1 MFRFTDDVLVE
12 PAVVK
17 QRSYCNLATKD
28 SLMISCC
35 KYKSKIQKNKMG
47 LWSCYGNGFSFI
59 ALGGCCEI
67 EFSQLEGLRQRQS
80 GLSISLLS
88 SQHSV
93 MAFYRATRSDQP
105 DLFVPVP
112 VYVSNNFFIHGTV
125 EEAGKRKRMKARAP
139 PPPNQPSAASR
150 IHSERKSPAETAVV
164 SDQNL
169 VSMKENMINR
179 LVDFT
184 VILPSGVEQ
193 KSTVQGRSVAVPH
206 KLLTGLR
213 EVMARH
219 LDRISGKA
227 HKSYQKLSVCDS
239 HSKAVMD
246 VLVDLCSQY
255 RLNPSQHSLELKSS
269 GTQQVLSY
277 KPNTLIGALDV
288 ETVLLKEK
296 VPEEKPKRPLPRV
309 PEKSVRL
316 VVNYLKT
323 QKAVVRVSPE
333 VPLHNIIPAICE
345 KCEVSQEHIVLLR
358 DGITGEELE
367 LTKSLE
373 ELGIKEL
380 YAWDRKKVPPS
391 KTQSEPSLNY
401 REPNRK
407 ASVSNDA
414 IEKEKTRLLGLFN
427 ADRSSSKT
435 EEYMRM
441 NRDCEEDVFSSAS
454 TSEGSL
460 DVPGDQ
466 LMQFTVK
473 DFMSHGQGFSTAP
486 NSPSVNSRSSGL
498 GPSLSLGNISGMTA
512 NPEVKKRRAPPPPVA
527 TPVLPNADVRGQ
539 EKTAA
544 QISKGASLNDL
555 RKKKRRAPLPPAA
568 SAPPTPAMPN
578 RTEDREDK
586 RKSTMGDGRQV
597 PQKPPRGTTR
607 GPPQLVI
614 PPPPPYPPPG
624 SGIVDPTVC
633 YRDADVTA
641 PTELVPKQ
649 SLLSTRDN
657 VYVVDDTVLEL
668 SEVEETAS
676 ESSCFA
682 SEDTTEDSGV
692 MSSPSDIV
700 SLDSQNDSMKLRD
713 IKLVNGYTDSAEV
726 DGMCSTEAGPAKNTS
741 CHSVGSDSAPQRQ
754 DETMVLAKHENED
767 TFIATQ
773 LQQTLAD
780 LNEDLEAVD
789 DISNSDSDYSNE
801 ALNPHTRKN
810 EVAQDISISV
820 PVTVIDDAPE
830 VSTSNSEENQEMEM
844 KVPQNSSINSINT
857 GYFTNKN
864 NNAGSF
870 DKGHTGG
877 GAVCI
882 SKDLIRQQPSENE
895 FSHLPVEQR
904 RDMFES
910 LASSFEKRTEK
921 NLRLELSPKHGVK
934 SEERKSKLSPSH
946 CKTTAEINTAKEKIN
961 PFNEYSSRERSLK
974 KSKSELEIK
983 WPPAKKVEVEEV
995 PSTPTW
1001 CHRAQNSGSNYEPK
1015 MGLTTF
1021 KVVPPKPE
1029 VRHFD
1034 RGVSLSTGAIKID
1047 ELGNLIGPNT
1057 GVSKHIPDS
1066 SSDESEEIH
1075 IGRVKAFWRSSS
1087 MEKQSDDSAE
1097 HFPKKSA
1104 VPTSS
1109 KPFTV
1114 KHEHKPVCLAVPKP
1128 VAPQTVTSQVTERQS
1143 ENERTR
1149 LPLPVTQ
1156 SQVIPL
1162 AVPAINKDKLELPFT
1177 KPHRR
1182 TSSQYVASAI
1192 ARHISATTFKSDT
1205 VEYHEKDENKQGA
1218 GEVKTEAEVS
1228 PKRCII
1234 VAKYSPVE
1242 AESAETRETLSS
1254 IFTSSQKASHRF
1266 TPGDNSSMENKIVN
1280 IRAPN
1285 QATPLSFYKKN
1296 GSVPLTKSSSKD
1308 NNSAE
1313 EDHGLNSK
1321 QSIAEKKARLMFD
1334 QKCETLAYTNSGSSP
1349 KSPDLQGIPSS
1360 FGSSLRVTKWP
1371 PANSVSSFK
1380 TSTELNGAP
1389 ANAELEQEEKPD
1401 DSDINAVSEGD
1412 VNVQTNIF
1420 GPKKKFK
1427 PVVQKPVPKDTSLHS
1442 ALMEAIQTGG
1452 GKEKLRKVSNSALN
1466 GNHRKP
1472 SYTEPENARLAL
1484 LSAIRGH
1491 SGTSKLKKISSLASE
1506 ELQRFRDAELSL
1518 KKAEDLQEEQLYIP
1532 PAPAQPPPPPPTQ
1545 LSAVAPKS
1553 SATVTGNPLD
1563 AREALMEA
1571 IRSGAG
1577 AAKLRKYPQAF
1588 MLMFGIGIKS
1598 YELLIRA
1605 AYHSVGS
1612 QRSQDL
1618 AEKSEI
1624 FRIQESPHS
1633 HHSQTIVV
1641 NKPLTTEQSLAQAE
1655 DYS

>member
-1 MFRFTDDVLVE
+1 METLVR
-12 PAVVK
+12 PGA
-17 QRSYCNLATKD
+17 
-28 SLMISCC
+28 
-35 KYKSKIQKNKMG
+35 SKPPTG
-47 LWSCYGNGFSFI
+47 
-59 ALGGCCEI
+59 
-67 EFSQLEGLRQRQS
+67 
-80 GLSISLLS
+80 
-88 SQHSV
+88 
-93 MAFYRATRSDQP
+93 
-105 DLFVPVP
+105 
-112 VYVSNNFFIHGTV
+112 
-125 EEAGKRKRMKARAP
+125 KRMKARAP

-150 IHSERKSPAETAVV
+150 IQSEPKSPGETAVI

-184 VILPSGVEQ
+184 VVLPSGVEQ
-193 KSTVQGRSVAVPH
+193 KCTVQG
-206 KLLTGLR
+206 
-213 EVMARH
+213 
-219 LDRISGKA
+219 
-227 HKSYQKLSVCDS
+227 
-239 HSKAVMD
+239 SKAVMD
-246 VLVDLCSQY
+246 VLVDLCSRY
-255 RLNPSQHSLELKSS
+255 HLNPSQHSLELKSS

-288 ETVLLKEK
+288 QTVLLKEK
-296 VPEEKPKRPLPRV
+296 IPEEKAKRPLPRV

-333 VPLHNIIPAICE
+333 VPLHSIIPAICE

-407 ASVSNDA
+407 VSVSSDA

-427 ADRSSSKT
+427 ADRNSSQT
-435 EEYMRM
+435 EEYLRM
-441 NRDCEEDVFSSAS
+441 NRDCGEEDVFSSAS

-460 DVPGDQ
+460 D
-466 LMQFTVK
+466 
-473 DFMSHGQGFSTAP
+473 GFSTAP
-486 NSPSVNSRSSGL
+486 NSPSVNSRSSSL
-498 GPSLSLGNISGMTA
+498 GSSLSLGNISGMTA

-527 TPVLPNADVRGQ
+527 TPVLPNTEVRGQ
-539 EKTAA
+539 ERTAA
-544 QISKGASLNDL
+544 QISQGASLNDL

-624 SGIVDPTVC
+624 SDIVDPTVC
-633 YRDADVTA
+633 YREADVTA
-641 PTELVPKQ
+641 STELVPKQ
-649 SLLSTRDN
+649 SLLSTHNN

-692 MSSPSDIV
+692 VSSPSDIV

-713 IKLVNGYTDSAEV
+713 IKLVNGYMDPAEADAV
-726 DGMCSTEAGPAKNTS
+726 CGTETGPVQNAHCN
-741 CHSVGSDSAPQRQ
+741 SVGPDSAPLRE
-754 DETMVLAKHENED
+754 DEATALAKHENED
-767 TFIATQ
+767 TFIAAQ

-780 LNEDLEAVD
+780 LDEDLEAVD
-789 DISNSDSDYSNE
+789 GVSNSESDYASE
-801 ALNPHTRKN
+801 ALNPHIRKI
-810 EVAQDISISV
+810 EAAHDVSISV
-820 PVTVIDDAPE
+820 PVTIIDDAPE
-830 VSTSNSEENQEMEM
+830 ISTSNSYENQEVEI
-844 KVPQNSSINSINT
+844 KVSQNISADSVNARN
-857 GYFTNKN
+857 FTNKN

-870 DKGHTGG
+870 DKGHTDG
-877 GAVCI
+877 GAVY
-882 SKDLIRQQPSENE
+882 KDLIYQQPSENE

-910 LASSFEKRTEK
+910 LTSSFAKRNEK
-921 NLRLELSPKHGVK
+921 NLRLEPSPKHGMK
-934 SEERKSKLSPSH
+934 SEECKSKLSPSH
-946 CKTTAEINTAKEKIN
+946 SKAMVEVSTAKEKLN
-961 PFNEYSSRERSLK
+961 PVNECSSRERSLK

-983 WPPAKKVEVEEV
+983 WPPAKKAEVEV
-995 PSTPTW
+995 PSTPIW
-1001 CHRAQNSGSNYEPK
+1001 CHRAQNSGSSYEPK

-1034 RGVSLSTGAIKID
+1034 RGVSVSTGAIKID

-1057 GVSKHIPDS
+1057 SVSKHIQGF

-1104 VPTSS
+1104 VPTNS
-1109 KPFTV
+1109 KPFAT
-1114 KHEHKPVCLAVPKP
+1114 KSEHKPVSPSAPKP
-1128 VAPQTVTSQVTERQS
+1128 AAPQTLTIPVTERQS
-1143 ENERTR
+1143 ENERTKPA
-1149 LPLPVTQ
+1149 LSVTQ
-1156 SQVIPL
+1156 SQVTPL
-1162 AVPAINKDKLELPFT
+1162 AAPAVSKDKLELPFV

-1192 ARHISATTFKSDT
+1192 ARHINATTFKCDT
-1205 VEYHEKDENKQGA
+1205 MEYNEKDENKQGA
-1218 GEVKTEAEVS
+1218 GEVKNEAEVS

-1242 AESAETRETLSS
+1242 TESAETRETLSS
-1254 IFTSSQKASHRF
+1254 IFACSQKASHRF
-1266 TPGDNSSMENKIVN
+1266 TPGDNSGMENKVVN
-1280 IRAPN
+1280 IRASN
-1285 QATPLSFYKKN
+1285 QATPVSFYKKN
-1296 GSVPLTKSSSKD
+1296 ASVPLTKSSSND

-1313 EDHGLNSK
+1313 DDHGLNSK
-1321 QSIAEKKARLMFD
+1321 QSVAEKKTVFD
-1334 QKCETLAYTNSGSSP
+1334 QKCETLTHTNSASSL
-1349 KSPDLQGIPSS
+1349 KSPDLQGVPSS
-1360 FGSSLRVTKWP
+1360 LSSSLRVTKWRP
-1371 PANSVSSFK
+1371 TNGVQVSSLK
-1380 TSTELNGAP
+1380 ASPELNGAA
-1389 ANAELEQEEKPD
+1389 ANAESEQEEKPD
-1401 DSDINAVSEGD
+1401 DSDVSTVGELD

-1427 PVVQKPVPKDTSLHS
+1427 PVIQKPVPKDTSLHS

-1466 GNHRKP
+1466 GNHGKP
-1472 SYTEPENARLAL
+1472 SYTEPENERSAL
-1484 LSAIRGH
+1484 LAAIRGH
-1491 SGTSKLKKISSLASE
+1491 SGTSKLKKISSLASQ
-1506 ELQRFRDAELSL
+1506 ELQRFRDAERSL
-1518 KKAEDLQEEQLYIP
+1518 QKAEDLQEEQLCIP
-1532 PAPAQPPPPPPTQ
+1532 PAPAQPPPPPPIQ
-1545 LSAVAPKS
+1545 LSAAAPKS
-1553 SATVTGNPLD
+1553 SATASGNPME
-1563 AREALMEA
+1563 ARQALLEA

-1577 AAKLRKYPQAF
+1577 AAKLRKVP
-1588 MLMFGIGIKS
+1588 
-1598 YELLIRA
+1598 LL
-1605 AYHSVGS
+1605 V
-1612 QRSQDL
+1612 
-1618 AEKSEI
+1618 
-1624 FRIQESPHS
+1624 
-1633 HHSQTIVV
+1633 
-1641 NKPLTTEQSLAQAE
+1641 
-1655 DYS
+1655 

>member
-1 MFRFTDDVLVE
+1 
-12 PAVVK
+12 
-17 QRSYCNLATKD
+17 
-28 SLMISCC
+28 
-35 KYKSKIQKNKMG
+35 
-47 LWSCYGNGFSFI
+47 
-59 ALGGCCEI
+59 
-67 EFSQLEGLRQRQS
+67 
-80 GLSISLLS
+80 
-88 SQHSV
+88 
-93 MAFYRATRSDQP
+93 
-105 DLFVPVP
+105 
-112 VYVSNNFFIHGTV
+112 
-125 EEAGKRKRMKARAP
+125 MKARAP

-150 IHSERKSPAETAVV
+150 IHSEHKSPADAAVI

-179 LVDFT
+179 LVNLT
-184 VILPSGVEQ
+184 VVLPSGVEQ
-193 KSTVQGRSVAVPH
+193 KCTVQG
-206 KLLTGLR
+206 
-213 EVMARH
+213 
-219 LDRISGKA
+219 
-227 HKSYQKLSVCDS
+227 
-239 HSKAVMD
+239 SKAVMD

-269 GTQQVLSY
+269 GSQQVLSY

-288 ETVLLKEK
+288 QTVLLKEK
-296 VPEEKPKRPLPRV
+296 IHEEKAKRPLPRV

-323 QKAVVRVSPE
+323 QKTVVRVSPE
-333 VPLHNIIPAICE
+333 VPLHSIIPAICE

-407 ASVSNDA
+407 ASVSSDA
-414 IEKEKTRLLGLFN
+414 IEKEKTKLLGLFN
-427 ADRSSSKT
+427 ADRRSSK
-435 EEYMRM
+435 
-441 NRDCEEDVFSSAS
+441 
-454 TSEGSL
+454 
-460 DVPGDQ
+460 
-466 LMQFTVK
+466 
-473 DFMSHGQGFSTAP
+473 GFSTAP
-486 NSPSVNSRSSGL
+486 NSPSVNSRSSSL
-498 GPSLSLGNISGMTA
+498 GSSLSLGNISGMTA

-527 TPVLPNADVRGQ
+527 TPVLPNA
-539 EKTAA
+539 E
-544 QISKGASLNDL
+544 ISEGVSLNDL
-555 RKKKRRAPLPPAA
+555 RKKKRRAPLPPAV
-568 SAPPTPAMPN
+568 SAPPTPTMPN

-624 SGIVDPTVC
+624 SDIVDPTVC
-633 YRDADVTA
+633 YREADVTA

-649 SLLSTRDN
+649 SLLSTHDN

-692 MSSPSDIV
+692 VSSPSDIV

-713 IKLVNGYTDSAEV
+713 IRLVNGYMDPAEADAMCGTDMCPVQNAYCDSVGPDSAHL
-726 DGMCSTEAGPAKNTS
+726 SK
-741 CHSVGSDSAPQRQ
+741 Q
-754 DETMVLAKHENED
+754 DEAMALAKHGNED
-767 TFIATQ
+767 TFIAAR

-780 LNEDLEAVD
+780 LDEDLEAVD
-789 DISNSDSDYSNE
+789 GVSNSDSDYTSE
-801 ALNPHTRKN
+801 ALNPHIRKF
-810 EVAQDISISV
+810 EAAQDVSISV
-820 PVTVIDDAPE
+820 PVTIIDDAPE
-830 VSTSNSEENQEMEM
+830 VITSNSDENQEMEI
-844 KVPQNSSINSINT
+844 KVSQNISADSVNARN
-857 GYFTNKN
+857 FTNRN

-870 DKGHTGG
+870 DKGHTDG
-877 GAVCI
+877 GAVC
-882 SKDLIRQQPSENE
+882 KDLIYEQPSENE
-895 FSHLPVEQR
+895 FIHLPVEQR

-910 LASSFEKRTEK
+910 LTSSFEKRNEK
-921 NLRLELSPKHGVK
+921 NLRLEPSPKHGVK
-934 SEERKSKLSPSH
+934 SEECKSKLSPSH
-946 CKTTAEINTAKEKIN
+946 SKATTEISTAKEKLN
-961 PFNEYSSRERSLK
+961 PVNECSSRERSLK

-983 WPPAKKVEVEEV
+983 WPPAKKIEAEV

-1001 CHRAQNSGSNYEPK
+1001 CHRAQNSGSTYEPK

-1057 GVSKHIPDS
+1057 SVSKHVQGS

-1104 VPTSS
+1104 VTTNS
-1109 KPFTV
+1109 KPFTI
-1114 KHEHKPVCLAVPKP
+1114 KHEHKPVCLAAPKP
-1128 VAPQTVTSQVTERQS
+1128 AAPQTVSTQVAERQP

-1149 LPLPVTQ
+1149 PSLSVTQ
-1156 SQVIPL
+1156 SQVTPL
-1162 AVPAINKDKLELPFT
+1162 AAPAANKDKLELPFV

-1192 ARHISATTFKSDT
+1192 ARHINATTFKSDT
-1205 VEYHEKDENKQGA
+1205 MEYNEKDENKQGA
-1218 GEVKTEAEVS
+1218 GEVKNEAEVS

-1242 AESAETRETLSS
+1242 TESTETRETLSS
-1254 IFTSSQKASHRF
+1254 IFACSQKACHRF
-1266 TPGDNSSMENKIVN
+1266 TPGDNSGMENKVVN

-1285 QATPLSFYKKN
+1285 QASPVNFYKKN
-1296 GSVPLTKSSSKD
+1296 ASVPFTKSSSKD
-1308 NNSAE
+1308 NNNAE
-1313 EDHGLNSK
+1313 DDHDLNSK
-1321 QSIAEKKARLMFD
+1321 QSVAEKKTVFD
-1334 QKCETLAYTNSGSSP
+1334 QKCETLTHTNSASSL
-1349 KSPDLQGIPSS
+1349 KSPDLQGVPSS
-1360 FGSSLRVTKWP
+1360 FSSSLRVTKWH
-1371 PANSVSSFK
+1371 PANGVQVSPLKASP
-1380 TSTELNGAP
+1380 ELNGAA
-1389 ANAELEQEEKPD
+1389 ANAESEQEEKPV
-1401 DSDINAVSEGD
+1401 DSDVNTVGELDA
-1412 VNVQTNIF
+1412 NVQTNIF

-1427 PVVQKPVPKDTSLHS
+1427 PVIQKPVPKDTSLHS

-1472 SYTEPENARLAL
+1472 SYTEPENERSAL
-1484 LSAIRGH
+1484 LAAIRGH
-1491 SGTSKLKKISSLASE
+1491 SGTSKLKKISSLASQ
-1506 ELQRFRDAELSL
+1506 ELQRFRDTERSL
-1518 KKAEDLQEEQLYIP
+1518 QKAEDLQEEQLCIP
-1532 PAPAQPPPPPPTQ
+1532 PAPAQPPPPPPPIQ
-1545 LSAVAPKS
+1545 LSAAAPKP
-1553 SATVTGNPLD
+1553 SATASGNPIE
-1563 AREALMEA
+1563 ARQALLEA

-1577 AAKLRKYPQAF
+1577 AAKLRKVP
-1588 MLMFGIGIKS
+1588 
-1598 YELLIRA
+1598 LL
-1605 AYHSVGS
+1605 V
-1612 QRSQDL
+1612 
-1618 AEKSEI
+1618 
-1624 FRIQESPHS
+1624 
-1633 HHSQTIVV
+1633 
-1641 NKPLTTEQSLAQAE
+1641 
-1655 DYS
+1655 

>member
-1 MFRFTDDVLVE
+1 
-12 PAVVK
+12 
-17 QRSYCNLATKD
+17 
-28 SLMISCC
+28 
-35 KYKSKIQKNKMG
+35 
-47 LWSCYGNGFSFI
+47 
-59 ALGGCCEI
+59 
-67 EFSQLEGLRQRQS
+67 
-80 GLSISLLS
+80 
-88 SQHSV
+88 
-93 MAFYRATRSDQP
+93 
-105 DLFVPVP
+105 
-112 VYVSNNFFIHGTV
+112 
-125 EEAGKRKRMKARAP
+125 MKARAP

-150 IHSERKSPAETAVV
+150 IHSEHKSPAETAVI

-193 KSTVQGRSVAVPH
+193 KNTVQG
-206 KLLTGLR
+206 
-213 EVMARH
+213 
-219 LDRISGKA
+219 
-227 HKSYQKLSVCDS
+227 
-239 HSKAVMD
+239 SKAVMD

-288 ETVLLKEK
+288 ETILLKEK
-296 VPEEKPKRPLPRV
+296 VPEEKAKRPLPRV

-407 ASVSNDA
+407 TSVSNDA

-427 ADRSSSKT
+427 ADRRSSKT
-435 EEYMRM
+435 EEYLRM
-441 NRDCEEDVFSSAS
+441 NRDCGEEDVFSSAS

-460 DVPGDQ
+460 D
-466 LMQFTVK
+466 
-473 DFMSHGQGFSTAP
+473 GFSTAP

-512 NPEVKKRRAPPPPVA
+512 NPEVKKRRAPPPPVV
-527 TPVLPNADVRGQ
+527 TPVLPNVEVRGQ

-544 QISKGASLNDL
+544 QISQGASLNDL

-607 GPPQLVI
+607 GPPHLVI

-624 SGIVDPTVC
+624 SDIVDPTVC
-633 YRDADVTA
+633 YREADVTA
-641 PTELVPKQ
+641 PTELVPKPTALLLRIWKDPCYGTRGLSSVCNLKQ
-649 SLLSTRDN
+649 DIENLLSAHDN

-692 MSSPSDIV
+692 VSSPSDIV

-713 IKLVNGYTDSAEV
+713 IKLVNGYMDSAEA
-726 DGMCSTEAGPAKNTS
+726 DAMYGTETCPVKNTS
-741 CHSVGSDSAPQRQ
+741 CDSMESDSAPQSRQ
-754 DETMVLAKHENED
+754 AEATALAKRDAED
-767 TFIATQ
+767 AFIEAQ
-773 LQQTLAD
+773 LHQALAD
-780 LNEDLEAVD
+780 LDEDLEAVD
-789 DISNSDSDYSNE
+789 GMSNSDSDYINE
-801 ALNPHTRKN
+801 ALNPRIRKV
-810 EVAQDISISV
+810 EAAQDVSVSV

-830 VSTSNSEENQEMEM
+830 VSTSNSDENQEVEM
-844 KVPQNSSINSINT
+844 RVPQNISTYSINT
-857 GYFTNKN
+857 GNFTNKN
-864 NNAGSF
+864 NNASSF
-870 DKGHTGG
+870 DKGHTDG

-882 SKDLIRQQPSENE
+882 SKDLIHQQPSENE

-910 LASSFEKRTEK
+910 LTSSFEKRSEK
-921 NLRLELSPKHGVK
+921 NLRLEPPLKHGVK
-934 SEERKSKLSPSH
+934 SEECKSKLSPSH
-946 CKTTAEINTAKEKIN
+946 SKTTAEINTAKEKLN
-961 PFNEYSSRERSLK
+961 PYSEYSSRERSLK

-995 PSTPTW
+995 PSAPTW

-1057 GVSKHIPDS
+1057 SVSKHISGS

-1075 IGRVKAFWRSSS
+1075 IGKVKAFWRSSS

-1097 HFPKKSA
+1097 HFSKKSA
-1104 VPTSS
+1104 VTASS

-1114 KHEHKPVCLAVPKP
+1114 KHEHKPVCLAAPKP
-1128 VAPQTVTSQVTERQS
+1128 VAPQTVITQVAEKQS
-1143 ENERTR
+1143 ENERTK

-1156 SQVIPL
+1156 SQVTPL
-1162 AVPAINKDKLELPFT
+1162 AAPTINKDKLELPFV

-1192 ARHISATTFKSDT
+1192 ARHINATTFKSDS

-1218 GEVKTEAEVS
+1218 GEAKTEAEVS

-1242 AESAETRETLSS
+1242 TESAETRETLSS
-1254 IFTSSQKASHRF
+1254 VFTCSQKASHRF
-1266 TPGDNSSMENKIVN
+1266 TPGDNSGSENKVVN

-1285 QATPLSFYKKN
+1285 QAAPLSFYKKN

-1313 EDHGLNSK
+1313 EDRGLNSK
-1321 QSIAEKKARLMFD
+1321 QSIAEKKTRLMFD
-1334 QKCETLAYTNSGSSP
+1334 QKCETLTLTSSASSL
-1349 KSPDLQGIPSS
+1349 KSPDLQGVPSS
-1360 FGSSLRVTKWP
+1360 FSSSLRVTKWP
-1371 PANSVSSFK
+1371 PANGVQVSSLK
-1380 TSTELNGAP
+1380 ASSELNGAP
-1389 ANAELEQEEKPD
+1389 SNAESEQEEKID
-1401 DSDINAVSEGD
+1401 DSDINAVSEVD
-1412 VNVQTNIF
+1412 INVQTNIF

-1427 PVVQKPVPKDTSLHS
+1427 PVIQKPVPKDTSLHS
-1442 ALMEAIQTGG
+1442 ALMAAIQTGG

-1466 GNHRKP
+1466 GNQKKP
-1472 SYTEPENARLAL
+1472 SYAEPENARSAL
-1484 LSAIRGH
+1484 LAAIRGH
-1491 SGTSKLKKISSLASE
+1491 SGTSKLKKICHKLNVV
-1506 ELQRFRDAELSL
+1506 LQ
-1518 KKAEDLQEEQLYIP
+1518 
-1532 PAPAQPPPPPPTQ
+1532 
-1545 LSAVAPKS
+1545 
-1553 SATVTGNPLD
+1553 
-1563 AREALMEA
+1563 ME
-1571 IRSGAG
+1571 
-1577 AAKLRKYPQAF
+1577 KLRGKPYD
-1588 MLMFGIGIKS
+1588 
-1598 YELLIRA
+1598 IRP
-1605 AYHSVGS
+1605 
-1612 QRSQDL
+1612 DL
-1618 AEKSEI
+1618 
-1624 FRIQESPHS
+1624 
-1633 HHSQTIVV
+1633 T
-1641 NKPLTTEQSLAQAE
+1641 
-1655 DYS
+1655 

>member
-1 MFRFTDDVLVE
+1 METLVR
-12 PAVVK
+12 PGA
-17 QRSYCNLATKD
+17 
-28 SLMISCC
+28 
-35 KYKSKIQKNKMG
+35 SKPPTG
-47 LWSCYGNGFSFI
+47 
-59 ALGGCCEI
+59 
-67 EFSQLEGLRQRQS
+67 
-80 GLSISLLS
+80 
-88 SQHSV
+88 
-93 MAFYRATRSDQP
+93 
-105 DLFVPVP
+105 
-112 VYVSNNFFIHGTV
+112 
-125 EEAGKRKRMKARAP
+125 KRMKARAP

-150 IHSERKSPAETAVV
+150 IHNERKSPAETAVI

-193 KSTVQGRSVAVPH
+193 KNTVQG
-206 KLLTGLR
+206 
-213 EVMARH
+213 
-219 LDRISGKA
+219 
-227 HKSYQKLSVCDS
+227 
-239 HSKAVMD
+239 SKAVMD

-255 RLNPSQHSLELKSS
+255 HLNPSQHSLELKSS

-296 VPEEKPKRPLPRV
+296 VPEEKAKRPLPRV

-427 ADRSSSKT
+427 ADRRSSKT
-435 EEYMRM
+435 EEYLRM
-441 NRDCEEDVFSSAS
+441 NRDCGEEDVFSSAS

-460 DVPGDQ
+460 D
-466 LMQFTVK
+466 
-473 DFMSHGQGFSTAP
+473 GFSTAP
-486 NSPSVNSRSSGL
+486 NSPSVNSRSSSL

-512 NPEVKKRRAPPPPVA
+512 NPEVKKRRAPPPPVV
-527 TPVLPNADVRGQ
+527 TPVLPNV
-539 EKTAA
+539 E
-544 QISKGASLNDL
+544 ISQGASLNDL
-555 RKKKRRAPLPPAA
+555 RKKKRRAPLPPTA

-586 RKSTMGDGRQV
+586 KKSTMGDGRWV

-624 SGIVDPTVC
+624 SDIVDPTEC
-633 YRDADVTA
+633 YREADVTA

-649 SLLSTRDN
+649 SLLSAHDN

-692 MSSPSDIV
+692 VSSPSDIV

-713 IKLVNGYTDSAEV
+713 IKLVNGYMDSAEA
-726 DGMCSTEAGPAKNTS
+726 DATCGTETRPVKNTS
-741 CHSVGSDSAPQRQ
+741 CDSVGSDSAPQSRQ
-754 DETMVLAKHENED
+754 DEAMALAKHDNED
-767 TFIATQ
+767 TFIEAQ

-780 LNEDLEAVD
+780 LDEDLEAVD
-789 DISNSDSDYSNE
+789 GVSNADSDYIND
-801 ALNPHTRKN
+801 ALNPHIRRV
-810 EVAQDISISV
+810 EAAQDVSISV

-830 VSTSNSEENQEMEM
+830 VSTSNSDENQEMEM
-844 KVPQNSSINSINT
+844 RVPQNISIDSVNT
-857 GYFTNKN
+857 GNWTNKN
-864 NNAGSF
+864 NNASSF
-870 DKGHTGG
+870 DKGHTDG
-877 GAVCI
+877 GAICI
-882 SKDLIRQQPSENE
+882 SKDLIHQQPSENE

-910 LASSFEKRTEK
+910 LTSSFEKRSEK
-921 NLRLELSPKHGVK
+921 NLRLEPLPKHGVK
-934 SEERKSKLSPSH
+934 SEEYKSKLSPSH
-946 CKTTAEINTAKEKIN
+946 SKTTAEINTAKEKLN
-961 PFNEYSSRERSLK
+961 PYNEYSSRERSLK

-995 PSTPTW
+995 PSAPTW

-1021 KVVPPKPE
+1021 KVVPPRPE

-1047 ELGNLIGPNT
+1047 ELGNLISPNT
-1057 GVSKHIPDS
+1057 GVSKHIPGS

-1075 IGRVKAFWRSSS
+1075 IGKVKAFWRSSS
-1087 MEKQSDDSAE
+1087 MEKQNDDSAE
-1097 HFPKKSA
+1097 HFSKKSA
-1104 VPTSS
+1104 VTTSS

-1114 KHEHKPVCLAVPKP
+1114 KHEHKPVCLAAPKL
-1128 VAPQTVTSQVTERQS
+1128 VAPQTVTTQVAERQS
-1143 ENERTR
+1143 ESERTK

-1156 SQVIPL
+1156 SQVTPL
-1162 AVPAINKDKLELPFT
+1162 AAPTINKDKLELPFV

-1192 ARHISATTFKSDT
+1192 ARHINATTFKSDS

-1242 AESAETRETLSS
+1242 TESAETRETLSS
-1254 IFTSSQKASHRF
+1254 VFTCSQKASHRF
-1266 TPGDNSSMENKIVN
+1266 TPGDNSGLENKVVN

-1285 QATPLSFYKKN
+1285 QATSLSFYKKN

-1313 EDHGLNSK
+1313 EDRGLNSK
-1321 QSIAEKKARLMFD
+1321 QSIAEKKTRLMFD
-1334 QKCETLAYTNSGSSP
+1334 QKCETVTLTNSASSL
-1349 KSPDLQGIPSS
+1349 KSPDLQGVPSS
-1360 FGSSLRVTKWP
+1360 FSSSLRVAKWP
-1371 PANSVSSFK
+1371 PANGVQVNSFK
-1380 TSTELNGAP
+1380 ASSELNGAP
-1389 ANAELEQEEKPD
+1389 ANAESEQEEKPD
-1401 DSDINAVSEGD
+1401 DSDINAVSEVD
-1412 VNVQTNIF
+1412 INVQTNIF

-1427 PVVQKPVPKDTSLHS
+1427 PVIQKPVPKDTSLHS

-1466 GNHRKP
+1466 GNHGKP
-1472 SYTEPENARLAL
+1472 SYAEPENARSAL
-1484 LSAIRGH
+1484 LAAIRGH

-1518 KKAEDLQEEQLYIP
+1518 QKAEDLQEEQLCIP
-1532 PAPAQPPPPPPTQ
+1532 PAPAQPPPPPPIQ
-1545 LSAVAPKS
+1545 LSAAAPKS
-1553 SATVTGNPLD
+1553 SATVTGNPLE
-1563 AREALMEA
+1563 ARQALMEA
-1571 IRSGAG
+1571 IRSGAA
-1577 AAKLRKYPQAF
+1577 AAKLRKVP
-1588 MLMFGIGIKS
+1588 
-1598 YELLIRA
+1598 LL
-1605 AYHSVGS
+1605 V
-1612 QRSQDL
+1612 
-1618 AEKSEI
+1618 
-1624 FRIQESPHS
+1624 
-1633 HHSQTIVV
+1633 
-1641 NKPLTTEQSLAQAE
+1641 
-1655 DYS
+1655 